1 MARLSRKKPKRK
13 PKKASVIAAPPATP
27 PSNPSSDAGD
37 LHSHATHKIFPRN
50 LTAQAAY
57 LVPGNPAITRPEDA
71 VANCFPGLEIDVRNL
86 DRRFFPGLVFDFVEN
101 GARLMYVDVYEDPDT
116 RLDTP
121 EAQNLYF
128 LLSSDDMQ
136 STLTDGVWFLD
147 WIEQGGK
154 KISMH
159 WKGQPVAD
167 TVSWRIVRSLQLGP
181 VKICLRQRDP
191 DDTSK
196 LLKDGG
202 TVTLEGWRR
211 RFTDPETGVISS
223 AYKPGELLQGLC
235 SPWQHDFRDCSCFY
249 WAANHP
255 DIVLGE
261 AYPGESVA
269 AAVDE
274 SGVSNIPIDWLRAD
288 RKASQAAEALETID
302 KNRPHQIDHF
312 QVNGIWQDL
321 NIVLENREIGGLYVP
336 QTSRTANPYNSPDEL
351 AGELRGKLAPLEIA
365 LTFEYLYARF
375 SLISEEE
382 AKRLDETLY
391 GAVLLARERLLLIAA
406 SEMQHLRW
414 VNQMLWD
421 LQHAGLIPNGDFTPA
436 LIPAD
441 EIPTVSTQPCD
452 PTLIAST
459 GPEAIPA
466 TQGPAELREVVS
478 RFITTERTPEHSP
491 AEAELPPAARFRMG
505 DPHRLTETRKAELR
519 PLTPGVLTGF
529 IAVEHPSAYIDGAY
543 ARVIATLS
551 QGKYPPYMVELALRI
566 AGDGVQHESR
576 FREIRNA
583 LSPFVIKG
591 QYPKFLRPNFT
602 EATPQQAAAARTS
615 LRKIKENLRAA
626 YIAAAQ
632 NQNVRSAENVTEA
645 RQAMNDLLK
654 VGEDLAERG
663 LGLPFFKLWN
673 DIP

>member
-1 MARLSRKKPKRK
+1 MARLTRKKPKRK

-71 VANCFPGLEIDVRNL
+71 VANCFPGLEINVRNL

-136 STLTDGVWFLD
+136 STLTHGVWFLD
-147 WIEQGGK
+147 WIEQAGK

-255 DIVLGE
+255 DIVL
-261 AYPGESVA
+261 AKLILANPS
-269 AAVDE
+269 
-274 SGVSNIPIDWLRAD
+274 LRRSMRAG
-288 RKASQAAEALETID
+288 S
-302 KNRPHQIDHF
+302 P
-312 QVNGIWQDL
+312 
-321 NIVLENREIGGLYVP
+321 
-336 QTSRTANPYNSPDEL
+336 TSR
-351 AGELRGKLAPLEIA
+351 
-365 LTFEYLYARF
+365 
-375 SLISEEE
+375 
-382 AKRLDETLY
+382 
-391 GAVLLARERLLLIAA
+391 
-406 SEMQHLRW
+406 
-414 VNQMLWD
+414 
-421 LQHAGLIPNGDFTPA
+421 
-436 LIPAD
+436 
-441 EIPTVSTQPCD
+441 
-452 PTLIAST
+452 ST
-459 GPEAIPA
+459 GCVP
-466 TQGPAELREVVS
+466 T
-478 RFITTERTPEHSP
+478 
-491 AEAELPPAARFRMG
+491 ARR
-505 DPHRLTETRKAELR
+505 HRLQKRWRQSTR
-519 PLTPGVLTGF
+519 TG
-529 IAVEHPSAYIDGAY
+529 
-543 ARVIATLS
+543 
-551 QGKYPPYMVELALRI
+551 RI
-566 AGDGVQHESR
+566 RSIISR
-576 FREIRNA
+576 STA
-583 LSPFVIKG
+583 SG
-591 QYPKFLRPNFT
+591 
-602 EATPQQAAAARTS
+602 RTS
-615 LRKIKENLRAA
+615 ISFSKTA
-626 YIAAAQ
+626 
-632 NQNVRSAENVTEA
+632 RSAGS
-645 RQAMNDLLK
+645 
-654 VGEDLAERG
+654 VGEDLVERG